1 MTQVNQ
7 ADLFLQLGQ
16 VFQVGHR
23 FREVQMA
30 LVVLEPLSRLLT
42 LLDLEGREVQ
52 VLPEHQVDP
61 AISCLK

>member
-30 LVVLEPLSRLLT
+30 LVVLEPLFPPLT
-42 LLDLEGREVQ
+42 LLGLEDREVQ
-52 VLPEHQVDP
+52 VLLVHQVGP